1 MHRLN
6 DHEGIFLSLVRRLQP
21 TTAYQVAKVY
31 EQSPVTNYKTHK
43 GKIYPIIARLTQAG
57 LLEKRKVSGDG
68 RGTEEISCTAEGLAA
83 LRDWVMRDDPGHL
96 LTDDPLRMKVQTF
109 DVLSPAEQIAWIA
122 TIRGSLRNKLEEVED
137 YGRSVDLPFK
147 DFVHDNAVRSI
158 RTRMDWLDSLMASLA
173 APAAPRD

>member
-31 EQSPVTNYKTHK
+31 ERSPVTNYKTHK
-43 GKIYPIIARLTQAG
+43 GKIYPIIARLEARG
-57 LLEKRKVSGDG
+57 LLEKRQVAGDR
-68 RGTEEISCTAEGLAA
+68 RGTEEISCTTAGEGA
-83 LRDWVMRDDPGHL
+83 LREWVMHDDPSHL
-96 LTDDPLRMKVQTF
+96 LIDDPLRMKVQTF
-109 DVLSPAEQIAWIA
+109 DLLSDAERLTWIS
-122 TIRGSLRNKLEEVED
+122 TTRDLLLRKLAEVED

-158 RTRMDWLDSLMASLA
+158 RTRMDWLDSLMADLA
-173 APAAPRD
+173 GPARARE

>member
-43 GKIYPIIARLTQAG
+43 GKIYPIIARLVAQG
-57 LLEKRKVSGDG
+57 LLEKRQVAGDG
-68 RGTEEISCTAEGLAA
+68 RGTEQISCTKSGQAA
-83 LRDWVMRDDPGHL
+83 LHEWVMRNDPSHL
-96 LTDDPLRMKVQTF
+96 LIDDPLRMKVQTF
-109 DVLSPAEQIAWIA
+109 DVLSDAERLAWIS
-122 TIRGSLRNKLEEVED
+122 TNRDLMRRKLAEVEE
-137 YGRSVDLPFK
+137 YGRSVDAPFK

-158 RTRMDWLDSLMASLA
+158 RMRMDWLDSLMARLA
-173 APAAPRD
+173 GSSAPRN

>member
-43 GKIYPIIARLTQAG
+43 GKIYPIIARLEARG
-57 LLEKRKVSGDG
+57 LLEKRQVAGDG
-68 RGTEEISCTAEGLAA
+68 RGTEAISCTAAGEEA
-83 LRDWVMRDDPGHL
+83 LREWVMRSDPGHL

-109 DVLSPAEQIAWIA
+109 DVLSNHERLTWIA
-122 TIRGSLRNKLEEVED
+122 NTRDLLRRKLAEVEE

-158 RTRMDWLDSLMASLA
+158 RTRIDWLDSLTASLA
-173 APAAPRD
+173 GPPAKPK